1 MSILLYLFF
10 ISFIVIQLLIMIW
23 RNQNEINQ
31 FPMDIDLAEFPS
43 VNMHDKGLM
52 YYIYI

>member
-1 MSILLYLFF
+1 
-10 ISFIVIQLLIMIW
+10 MIW

-43 VNMHDKGLM
+43 VNMLDNGLM